1 MTLPGVLLKILRN
14 LRSRND
20 RDLKNYILLFFLSQL
35 NINFVENRMKIEK
48 NNQQNKIKINYQ
60 CNNEDK
66 KLKNENKKKRFI
78 EK

>member
-1 MTLPGVLLKILRN
+1 MLLKILRN

-60 CNNEDK
+60 CNNENE

>member
-60 CNNEDK
+60 CNNENE